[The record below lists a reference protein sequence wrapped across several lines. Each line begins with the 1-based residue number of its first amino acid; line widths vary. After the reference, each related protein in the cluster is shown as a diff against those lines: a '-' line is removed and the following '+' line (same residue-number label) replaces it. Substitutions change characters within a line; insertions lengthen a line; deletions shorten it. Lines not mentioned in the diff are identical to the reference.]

1 MNACVYVYVCMRAR
15 EREKKGKTRGVLV
28 RMEREATHEMQTRA
42 RRNERTNVRYIGGTT
57 RTELA
62 ENKEIEGEEMCERET
77 KLMRWNEKERDRAR
91 ALPDRTTET
100 VPEEEGKRRKVTR
113 EEIPRDKKNREK
125 RIQ

>member
-1 MNACVYVYVCMRAR
+1 MHVCMCVYVRAR
-15 EREKKGKTRGVLV
+15 EREREERKDERSVGKNGARGYA
-28 RMEREATHEMQTRA
+28 RDATRA
-42 RRNERTNVRYIGGTT
+42 RRNERTNVRYVGGTT

-62 ENKEIEGEEMCERET
+62 ENKEIEGEETCERET
-77 KLMRWNEKERDRAR
+77 KPMRWNEKERDGAR
-91 ALPDRTTET
+91 TLPDRTTET

>member
-1 MNACVYVYVCMRAR
+1 
-15 EREKKGKTRGVLV
+15 
-28 RMEREATHEMQTRA
+28 
-42 RRNERTNVRYIGGTT
+42 
-57 RTELA
+57 
-62 ENKEIEGEEMCERET
+62 MCERET
-77 KLMRWNEKERDRAR
+77 KPMRWNEKERDRAR